1 MKKVSLK
8 LIVFLMFV
16 SLIATGCPPK
26 PKVTGDDIGGGG
38 NGADRSRPIN
48 SDIINGSDNTASE
61 LGLKDIY
68 FAYNSSSLSSDARRA
83 IKSNVSI
90 LEGNRNLKITIAGH
104 CDERGSSEYNLG
116 LGEDRAKAVRRYLID
131 LGINSRSIS
140 FTSYGEEQPVC
151 SASTPSCWQ
160 KNRRAQ
166 FLVK

>member
-1 MKKVSLK
+1 MKVSLK

-16 SLIATGCPPK
+16 SIIATGCPPK
-26 PKVTGDDIGGGG
+26 PKGQSGGFGDGGTA
-38 NGADRSRPIN
+38 ADSSRPSN
-48 SDIINGSDNTASE
+48 SDIISDSNDKSNA

-90 LEGNRNLKITIAGH
+90 LEGDRNLRITVAGH
-104 CDERGSSEYNLG
+104 CDDRGSSEYNLS
-116 LGEDRAKAVRRYLID
+116 LGEDRAKAVRKYLID

-140 FTSYGEEQPVC
+140 FTSYGEEQPQC
-151 SASTPSCWQ
+151 SASTSSCWQ

-166 FLVK
+166 FLVR